1 MGSGLIIS
9 GLRVYANT
17 VNDVAGGCEVG
28 LVSGMLCFQV
38 QLTMLNM
45 FARSARVRKYTFTE
59 NDEPHPRA
67 SCPSEDESDQRLPQ

>member
-1 MGSGLIIS
+1 M
-9 GLRVYANT
+9 YANT

-38 QLTMLNM
+38 QLTMLNT

-59 NDEPHPRA
+59 NANLTLVPHVLQKTKA
-67 SCPSEDESDQRLPQ
+67 INDCLSKQYL